1 MILRKFAVFIALTL
15 LVSICMTVGIS
26 GLLCMLWMLNYG
38 LNHFVQFVSD
48 LSMLNLLK
56 ATVGVLFS
64 PAPFIAAL
72 IFNYKFVELVFEPIW
87 EKLNLD

>member
-1 MILRKFAVFIALTL
+1 
-15 LVSICMTVGIS
+15 
-26 GLLCMLWMLNYG
+26 
-38 LNHFVQFVSD
+38 
-48 LSMLNLLK
+48 MLNLLK

>member
-15 LVSICMTVGIS
+15 LCSIGLIAGFSGIF
-26 GLLCMLWMLNYG
+26 CTLWVLNYG
-38 LNHFVQFVSD
+38 LIHFVQFVSD
-48 LSMLNLLK
+48 LSALNLLK
-56 ATVGVLFS
+56 AAVGVLFS